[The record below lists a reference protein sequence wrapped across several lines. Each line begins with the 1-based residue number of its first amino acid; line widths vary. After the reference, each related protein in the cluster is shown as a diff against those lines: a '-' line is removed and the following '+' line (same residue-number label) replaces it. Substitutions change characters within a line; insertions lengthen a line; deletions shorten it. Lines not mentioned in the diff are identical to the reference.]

1 MVVHGTEVAAAVP
14 EAAGVGPKVM
24 VVGTAVTIAG
34 LPGM

>member
-14 EAAGVGPKVM
+14 EGAGVGPKVM
-24 VVGTAVTIAG
+24 VVGTAVTIPG